1 MKKRMLALALSLAAA
16 FGASAALAATPKEIL
31 DGYSAAAKQ
40 ADPAFKGFSAER
52 GKVFYSAK
60 HGKEWACA
68 SCHTDNPAGPG
79 KHASTGRDI
88 KPMAPS
94 ANAERFTD
102 AEKVERLFKRQ
113 CDSVLG
119 RDCTATEKGD
129 FMSYL
134 IGAK

>member
-1 MKKRMLALALSLAAA
+1 MKSRMFALALSLAAT
-16 FGASAALAATPKEIL
+16 FSASAAFAATPMEIL

-79 KHASTGRDI
+79 KHPSTGRDI

-102 AEKVERLFKRQ
+102 SEKVERLFKRQ
-113 CDSVLG
+113 CDAVLG
-119 RDCTATEKGD
+119 RDCSAAEKGD

-134 IGAK
+134 LSVK